1 MHPHTMS
8 APTEFLLASGS
19 PRRRKLLAEAGW
31 QFRVETA
38 GVEEVEDGLAPAE
51 LVRTNAGLKAEAVAA
66 QHPQAL
72 VLGSDTTVA
81 LANTILNKPSGP
93 REARQMLQR
102 LAGRTHQVHTAV
114 RLLHLNGGLDEE
126 LAACNRVT
134 FKPLNADTIERY
146 LSKVHTLDK
155 AGGYAIQEQGDH
167 IIESYE
173 EPLSSII
180 GLPIEA
186 VTEKLVALG
195 FDKCFRP

>member
-1 MHPHTMS
+1 MS

-81 LANTILNKPSGP
+81 LADTILNKPSGP

-114 RLLHLNGGLDEE
+114 RLLHLDGGLDEE

-134 FKPLNADTIERY
+134 FKPLDAETIERY

-155 AGGYAIQEQGDH
+155 AGGYAIQEHGDL
-167 IIESYE
+167 IIERYE

-186 VTEKLVALG
+186 VTGKLAALG
-195 FDKCFRP
+195 FDKCFRS

>member
-19 PRRRKLLAEAGW
+19 PRRRKLLAKAGW

-114 RLLHLNGGLDEE
+114 RLLHLDGGLDEE
-126 LAACNRVT
+126 LAVSNRVT
-134 FKPLNADTIERY
+134 FKPLDADTIERY
-146 LSKVHTLDK
+146 LSQVHTLDK
-155 AGGYAIQEQGDH
+155 AGGYAIQEQGDL

>member
-1 MHPHTMS
+1 MS

-81 LANTILNKPSGP
+81 LADTILNKPSGP

-114 RLLHLNGGLDEE
+114 RLLHLDSGLDEE

-134 FKPLNADTIERY
+134 FKPLDAETIERY

-155 AGGYAIQEQGDH
+155 AGGYAIQEHGDL
-167 IIESYE
+167 IIERYE

-186 VTEKLVALG
+186 VTGKLAALG
-195 FDKCFRP
+195 FDKCFRS

>member
-1 MHPHTMS
+1 MTQDRVD
-8 APTEFLLASGS
+8 LYLASGS